1 MRNFSLVLYLLLVN
15 SFRPCRLTF
24 QNSVAFLSIIEE
36 LLTRALFVIVL
47 LLYFSRITEF
57 IGLGKWILVCPVK

>member
-1 MRNFSLVLYLLLVN
+1 MRNVSLVLYLLLVN
-15 SFRPCRLTF
+15 SFRPCRF

-47 LLYFSRITEF
+47 LLYFSRISEF